1 MRRET
6 AVLLAVGAVSVA
18 LATFA
23 IHKKKPELAGYVMSL
38 FSVTGL
44 IYALMSKAEVSAMK
58 VQMGLI

>member
-1 MRRET
+1 MDQKT
-6 AVLLAVGAVSVA
+6 AVLLSTGAISVA

-44 IYALMSKAEVSAMK
+44 IYSLISKVEVGEMRA
-58 VQMGLI
+58 QLYGY